1 MFLAADLSL
10 ELGNQP
16 KTNGI
21 LDNSSVKG
29 VNHMSAQEKKYI
41 LVETIEFSGHPNILG
56 TQRNTI
62 EVTKVAEI
70 SRRADCII
78 GVRASKACADL
89 SPNLRKHIQ
98 AGGELDFSIIVG
110 DTCFAFSGRGQRE
123 LDLSDLHELVLRRSD
138 FVSSRTAAIYCDAA
152 AVDLP
157 RKMIELLQD
166 EHAVGT
172 LIISAV
178 DPRDSSGV
186 ITSPLFI
193 ES

>member
-1 MFLAADLSL
+1 
-10 ELGNQP
+10 
-16 KTNGI
+16 
-21 LDNSSVKG
+21 
-29 VNHMSAQEKKYI
+29 MSAQENKYI
-41 LVETIEFSGHPNILG
+41 LVETIEFSGHRNILG

-89 SPNLRKHIQ
+89 SSDLRKHIQ
-98 AGGELDFSIIVG
+98 AGGQLDFLIKVG
-110 DTCFAFSGRGQRE
+110 DIRFSFSGRGQRE
-123 LDLSDLHELVLRRSD
+123 LDLSDHHELVLRRSD
-138 FVSSRTAAIYCDAA
+138 FISARTAAIFCDAA

-166 EHAVGT
+166 DHAAGI

-186 ITSPLFI
+186 IDSPLFI